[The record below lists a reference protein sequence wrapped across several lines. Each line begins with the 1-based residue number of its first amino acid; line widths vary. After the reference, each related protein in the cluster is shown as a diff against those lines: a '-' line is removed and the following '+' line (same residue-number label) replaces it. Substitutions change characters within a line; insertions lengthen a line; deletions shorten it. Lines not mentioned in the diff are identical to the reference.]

1 MSEKVYIASVSGGKD
16 STAMI
21 LHLKE
26 QGIPFRAVHFDTG
39 WEHAATY
46 AYLRDVLPKYTG
58 PIEVHSREPKLD
70 EHRDALAVEVE
81 DMLGHRSPFVRW
93 VIQRGMFPARVRRF
107 CTQELKVFT
116 ARDVMRA
123 EHAAER
129 LPVNVVG
136 IRAAESRA
144 RAKLPEHEL
153 STTLDCMVW
162 RPLIAWT
169 ERDVIDIHKRHGVP
183 PNPLYLRGARRVGC
197 WPCIHARK
205 ADLRMLDEQRIAVI
219 ERLEAIV
226 EQLARERNA
235 RKGVELAPDW
245 NPPSFYQA
253 PNPDANG
260 GYPSIPIRRMVRWG
274 KTALGGRELDRQMS
288 MPGINDGCLRWGM
301 CDVGGA
307 S

>member
-1 MSEKVYIASVSGGKD
+1 MAEKTHIASISGGKD
-16 STAMI
+16 STAMA
-21 LHLKE
+21 LYLRE
-26 QGIPFRAVHFDTG
+26 QGIPFRAVNFDTG
-39 WEHAATY
+39 WEHAETY
-46 AYLRDVLPKYTG
+46 RYLREVLPEFIG
-58 PIEVHSREPKLD
+58 PIEVHSREPKLN
-70 EHRDALAVEVE
+70 EEREALAIEVE

-93 VIQRGMFPARVRRF
+93 VIQRGMFPSRVRRF

-123 EHAAER
+123 EHDAGR

-226 EQLARERNA
+226 EQLARESSA
-235 RKGVELAPDW
+235 RKGVALAHNW

-253 PNPDANG
+253 PTTAEEP
-260 GYPSIPIRRMVRWG
+260 GYAIPIRKMVAWG
-274 KTALGGRELDRQMS
+274 KTARGGKVLDRQMS

-301 CDVGGA
+301 CDLGGN
-307 S
+307 